1 MTTEAS
7 NNTNKA
13 TTNNPGNNKNNNN
26 NNSDKPTT
34 STTAET
40 DTDGDVKMKDASN
53 SGNTNNAASTVSET
67 INGSTEKKKDTAA
80 ATATAAASS
89 ANNPPPPVMRG
100 TLSYNEESR
109 KHIMR
114 GMWNYENSTVFPSQR
129 FELLRT
135 LQPDEDLEQLPADG
149 EFHGSFSLAYLHTT
163 SKGKQ
168 KERSKVVQ
176 EQGVKIKFVPMPGN
190 PRCFTMTGR
199 GTNQFGVFHINGTAK
214 PSDHEGDPVM
224 HVEFPDPKNEKGM
237 LSKFEY
243 EHKSMMSSAAF
254 PVSGKYS
261 GWFEVMTEDGT
272 RTRINESNVTLKFH
286 KNNAGYFNVDGK
298 GSNVYGKYSITGT
311 MTKDN
316 VITIFRHFQ
325 PRKIKAPKN
334 VTPPPPPINS
344 SQPAMRRA
352 SSAAIIANPQL
363 KMEDAELP
371 PEASDENKPLKP
383 MEQPA
388 NATYSAVSRGVLRI
402 NEDGSH
408 SCTGKWAVTREHFT
422 SGQTSSFTVRLDS
435 HYAKEALAA
444 DDSRQFPLDS
454 AMYKGSFQLKKTA
467 GRYQTIVDDQVVMRF
482 RKNSAGSYNVY
493 GKGVN
498 AIGIFNL
505 SGTLIMNGK
514 TGGQVE
520 LYRTYPPALLKPAA
534 NPAADA
540 VSSGAGGAAVDAATV
555 AAASK
560 SSVKPNFPP
569 PPAKGLQRR
578 ESTRQIKLPSRL
590 EDDDP
595 SAQLNRIM
603 DRCNQMIRTMR
614 EKDVA
619 SGGFFSSPVD
629 PVALGIP
636 TYLQIIKEPMD
647 LGTIARRM
655 ELNEMESPEEF
666 ARLCRLVFENAMKFN
681 VDPAHSVH
689 QAARNLLIQFN
700 QKFRDIERMIQNF
713 RRTQGDDKK
722 DPKKGKKKEPVKPK
736 TIREIRYEEAQAMA
750 TESAEAMANLV
761 AAAPGNSASVSRT
774 EFSMLLRMIQQMQN
788 NMAQTYRLLAS
799 LSPDEVEAQPSLP
812 DPMASSVSMSAFVPA
827 VAAAAPRPAPAT
839 ERKKPQKRK
848 AEVIEE
854 PAVLPDVP
862 LTREEQEL
870 LTETINDLPAEH
882 LGGVIQIIRE
892 AAPVGADEDEIDLD
906 IDQLSYSTQR
916 KLLHH
921 VSKFVKKPKK
931 PAKKAKTSATEKKG
945 KGGSRRSTPVP
956 TPAPAPPRPPAPAP
970 ASQPASKQPST
981 SDLFGLDE
989 KDSDSDSSDPEDN
1002 KTPAPAPA
1010 PAAAATKGG
1019 TTKAQ
1024 SAKPSQ
1030 PAGGK
1035 EFKLGNPLDAL
1046 AGDDD
1051 GDDDSD
1057 DDEDGEIGFNT
1068 SSWTLP
1074 KTEDSSKSK
1083 ATALDSDDWAAAR
1096 KSAEE
1101 RKAFEEQRKAREEKM
1116 KAEAEEQK
1124 KQRLLDAA
1132 QRGEEIRAQR
1142 QEEEAREAAL

>member
-1 MTTEAS
+1 MATEA
-7 NNTNKA
+7 TNA
-13 TTNNPGNNKNNNN
+13 TTTNNNPGNNK
-26 NNSDKPTT
+26 PATT
-34 STTAET
+34 TTTET
-40 DTDGDVKMKDASN
+40 DADGDVKIKDASN
-53 SGNTNNAASTVSET
+53 NGDTNKASVSTAAT
-67 INGSTEKKKDTAA
+67 INGSAEKKKDT
-80 ATATAAASS
+80 TTTAAAAAPATTAAAS

-114 GMWNYENSTVFPSQR
+114 GMWNYENSNVFPSQR

-135 LQPDEDLEQLPADG
+135 LRADEELERLPADG

-190 PRCFTMTGR
+190 PRCYTMTGR

-224 HVEFPDPKNEKGM
+224 HVEFRKRYEPSAPPATATSAMAGGAASTKSGAENSGPLPSPSPTHDTGVVCLRGKMAKQQSQDLGATEQVHRITGYWSSGLNFILDDPKNEKGL

-243 EHKSMMSSAAF
+243 EHKSMVPSAAF

-286 KNNAGYFNVDGK
+286 KNNAGYFNVEGK

-311 MTKDN
+311 LNKDN

-325 PRKIKAPKN
+325 PRKIKASKN
-334 VTPPPPPINS
+334 VTPAPPPINS
-344 SQPAMRRA
+344 SQPTIRRA

-371 PEASDENKPLKP
+371 PEASDDSAPLKP
-383 MEQPA
+383 IEQPA
-388 NATYSAVSRGVLRI
+388 NGTYSAVSRGVLRI

-444 DDSRQFPLDS
+444 DGSRQFPLDS
-454 AMYKGSFQLKKTA
+454 AMYKGSFQLRKTA
-467 GRYQTIVDDQVVMRF
+467 GRYQTIVDHQVVMRF

-505 SGTLIMNGK
+505 TGTLIMNGK
-514 TGGQVE
+514 TVGQVE

-534 NPAADA
+534 APVGKTADA
-540 VSSGAGGAAVDAATV
+540 VSSGAVGATADATA

-560 SSVKPNFPP
+560 SPAKPNFPP
-569 PPAKGLQRR
+569 LPPPMGIQRR

-595 SAQLNRIM
+595 SAQLNRMM

-619 SGGFFSSPVD
+619 VGGFFSNPVD

-655 ELNEMESPEEF
+655 ELNEIESPEEF

-700 QKFRDIERMIQNF
+700 QKFRDIERLIQNY
-713 RRTQGDDKK
+713 RRTQGDKK
-722 DPKKGKKKEPVKPK
+722 DSKKSTKKEAVNPK
-736 TIREIRYEEAQAMA
+736 TVREIRYEEAQAMA
-750 TESAEAMANLV
+750 TESAEAMSNLV

-788 NMAQTYRLLAS
+788 NMAQTHRLLAS
-799 LSPDEVEAQPSLP
+799 LSPDEVEAQPSIP
-812 DPMASSVSMSAFVPA
+812 DPMSSSVSMTSLAP
-827 VAAAAPRPAPAT
+827 VAAAAPAPRPAMASRPAPAPAI

-848 AEVIEE
+848 AEVFEE

-906 IDQLSYSTQR
+906 IDQLNYSTQR

-921 VSKFVKKPKK
+921 VSKVSFVYLLVV
-931 PAKKAKTSATEKKG
+931 G
-945 KGGSRRSTPVP
+945 NIVYI
-956 TPAPAPPRPPAPAP
+956 
-970 ASQPASKQPST
+970 
-981 SDLFGLDE
+981 
-989 KDSDSDSSDPEDN
+989 
-1002 KTPAPAPA
+1002 
-1010 PAAAATKGG
+1010 
-1019 TTKAQ
+1019 TTC
-1024 SAKPSQ
+1024 
-1030 PAGGK
+1030 
-1035 EFKLGNPLDAL
+1035 L
-1046 AGDDD
+1046 
-1051 GDDDSD
+1051 
-1057 DDEDGEIGFNT
+1057 
-1068 SSWTLP
+1068 
-1074 KTEDSSKSK
+1074 
-1083 ATALDSDDWAAAR
+1083 
-1096 KSAEE
+1096 
-1101 RKAFEEQRKAREEKM
+1101 
-1116 KAEAEEQK
+1116 
-1124 KQRLLDAA
+1124 
-1132 QRGEEIRAQR
+1132 
-1142 QEEEAREAAL
+1142 